1 MKSSLQLSERSFH
14 ILDHPIKQFPE
25 KYSIGAL
32 HQTTSIGCEPDLH
45 VNATLHHRISVR
57 HPIIAGDPTL
67 NFYFQLNFYR
77 FNFPRGQDGKVK
89 DLGSVLQL
97 LDKLLI
103 FRSEVLEINSFESF
117 SDIVQALFDLQ
128 DVQSKSTDLIGR
140 LIRNLVMY
148 HRPELIDRNILEHGE
163 T

>member
-1 MKSSLQLSERSFH
+1 MLLWKFINLGPPL
-14 ILDHPIKQFPE
+14 
-25 KYSIGAL
+25 
-32 HQTTSIGCEPDLH
+32 
-45 VNATLHHRISVR
+45 
-57 HPIIAGDPTL
+57 IARDPTV

-117 SDIVQALFDLQ
+117 SDIVQALFDL
-128 DVQSKSTDLIGR
+128 
-140 LIRNLVMY
+140 
-148 HRPELIDRNILEHGE
+148 
-163 T
+163 